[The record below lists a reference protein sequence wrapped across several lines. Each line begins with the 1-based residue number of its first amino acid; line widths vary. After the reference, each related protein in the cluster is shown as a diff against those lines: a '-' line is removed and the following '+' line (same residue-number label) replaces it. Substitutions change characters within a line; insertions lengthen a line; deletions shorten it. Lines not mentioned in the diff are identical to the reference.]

1 MIKAKKK
8 NKLLLYSG
16 RFMISV
22 GLFIAAFA
30 VAFDCWFRPVIER
43 LVEYR
48 CKLIADKAV
57 SKAICDHLETTE
69 NDYSDIVSFI
79 YEEDGNIGALRTN
92 PAKINTMKAGIMEL
106 ANKELST
113 LGIEEFGIK
122 LGTLTGL
129 SYLYGTGAELT
140 FAVKPRGVARSQLL
154 SSFESSGINQTMHSV
169 ILVVDTEVSP
179 LIPGLS
185 ESFMVKNEY
194 IISQTIIVGDVP
206 DTFSNIVLD
215 EEHYNELADFDLTG

>member
-1 MIKAKKK
+1 MI
-8 NKLLLYSG
+8 
-16 RFMISV
+16 
-22 GLFIAAFA
+22 IAGIIVAVFA
-30 VAFDCWFRPVIER
+30 VVFDCWFRPVIER

-57 SKAICDHLETTE
+57 SKAICDHLETTD
-69 NDYSDIVSFI
+69 NDYSDIISFI
-79 YEEDGNIGALRTN
+79 YEENGNIGALRTN

-106 ANKELST
+106 ANKELSA
-113 LGIEEFGIK
+113 LGTEEFGIK

-140 FAVKPRGVARSQLL
+140 FTVKPKGVARSQLL

-215 EEHYNELADFDLTG
+215 EEHYSELADFDLTG

>member
-1 MIKAKKK
+1 
-8 NKLLLYSG
+8 
-16 RFMISV
+16 MISV